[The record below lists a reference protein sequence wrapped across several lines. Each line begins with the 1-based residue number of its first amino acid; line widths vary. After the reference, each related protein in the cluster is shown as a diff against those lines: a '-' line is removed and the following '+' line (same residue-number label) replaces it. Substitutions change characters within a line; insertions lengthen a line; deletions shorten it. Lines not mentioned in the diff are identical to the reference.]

1 MGLQRMRIEVVATT
15 GVTYEEENGET
26 ACDSLFQETGYES
39 ESTLCGH
46 HVIISTNMANAFVV
60 LGW

>member
-1 MGLQRMRIEVVATT
+1 MRIEVVATT